1 MSAQDRIRSLR
12 LSMRFIAPLVVT
24 LAVLG
29 YALLPVV
36 DRLTLR
42 WWVND
47 LDTRSQLVANT
58 LEDQLAQ
65 LVQQGATAKINTLFN
80 RALQD
85 QRLYAE
91 PRVVEQ
97 AYEANRWQPVQDQ
110 RYKQDEHGAQPEVG
124 NAQTQQG

>member
-42 WWVND
+42 WWVNETD
-47 LDTRSQLVANT
+47 VSAVHLYLLTR
-58 LEDQLAQ
+58 EDDPISVWQPSNLHS
-65 LVQQGATAKINTLFN
+65 
-80 RALQD
+80 
-85 QRLYAE
+85 
-91 PRVVEQ
+91 VVETL
-97 AYEANRWQPVQDQ
+97 ASA
-110 RYKQDEHGAQPEVG
+110 DEP
-124 NAQTQQG
+124 

>member
-12 LSMRFIAPLVVT
+12 LSLRFIAPLVLT

-47 LDTRSQLVANT
+47 LDIRSRLVANT
-58 LEDQLAQ
+58 LGDQLA
-65 LVQQGATAKINTLFN
+65 
-80 RALQD
+80 
-85 QRLYAE
+85 
-91 PRVVEQ
+91 
-97 AYEANRWQPVQDQ
+97 
-110 RYKQDEHGAQPEVG
+110 
-124 NAQTQQG
+124 